1 MHRIAVGLALWL
13 ILWLGGHGGLA
24 HADTATITHDC
35 APRITRIQAAQADV
49 QDADH
54 PPQHGWQNVTLPD
67 NWARRWPGYDGTV
80 WYRIDWAVAPAVACQ
95 DAPPVALAIDA
106 ITIAGAVYSNQDLLW
121 RDLHLSEPLSRSW
134 STSRSWLLP
143 ASSLRSDGANTIW
156 VRVAGVAALRPGLGV
171 VQLGTPADMQQ
182 AHRHRI
188 WQVRTAFQ
196 INLTITAVL
205 GLLALGVWVAQRKQT
220 LFGWYALVSL
230 CWLLFAS
237 NVLLTEVWP
246 FPSTLAAARAN
257 HLAFIAYVFCFYI
270 FSWHLLERPLSR
282 RHVRALGALTLGAA
296 AIALASPGWTA
307 LLWVGNG
314 CALVYFGNIA
324 RLIAHA
330 LRTRRRPHLL
340 IAAMLAL
347 LVLVSLRDILVLWQL
362 WDSRDLY
369 SAYTC
374 LLFMLLSA
382 QQVYQRIL
390 RSHEEMQASV
400 ARAREDLRVTLS
412 QEHALALHNAHLQ
425 ERLQLAQDLH
435 DGLGGQIVRS
445 IMLVEQSAEPP
456 SKDRYLS
463 MLKLLRDD
471 LRQVVDSDG
480 SIGAATPA
488 TPQEWL
494 IPLRYRFVSLFDDLE
509 IDSDWQTPPHWRTL
523 PSALQCLVLQR
534 VAQEALT
541 NAVKHSRA
549 RMVRVSLRYE
559 DAEFDPALASAPTPT
574 PAASPAALLVLRIED
589 NGIGFDAAAALRSGM
604 GIGMSSMHARMERMG
619 GRLHVRSRPGQT
631 VIEAVL
637 GEGARVLPPQ
647 NT

>member
-24 HADTATITHDC
+24 RADTATITHDC

-143 ASSLRSDGANTIW
+143 PSTLHRGRSNTSDTSDTNTIW
-156 VRVAGVAALRPGLGV
+156 VRVVGIAALSPGLGV
-171 VQLGTPADMQQ
+171 VRLGSPADMEQ
-182 AHRHRI
+182 ALESRT

-205 GLLALGVWVAQRKQT
+205 GLLALGAWVAQRQQS

-230 CWLLFAS
+230 CWLLFGS
-237 NVLLTEVWP
+237 NLLLTQAWP
-246 FPSTLAAARAN
+246 FPSTLATARAN
-257 HLAFIAYVFCFYI
+257 HVAFIAYVFSFYI
-270 FSWHLLERPLSR
+270 FSWHLLEQPIAR
-282 RHVRALGALTLGAA
+282 RHAQALGALALGAA
-296 AIALASPGWTA
+296 VIALAAPGWTV
-307 LLWVGNG
+307 LQWVGFG
-314 CALVYFGNIA
+314 CLLVYFGNIV
-324 RLIAHA
+324 RVIVHA
-330 LRTRRRPHLL
+330 LRTRRRSHLW
-340 IAAMLAL
+340 IAAALTL
-347 LVLVSLRDILVLWQL
+347 LVLVSLRDLLVIWQVL
-362 WDSRDLY
+362 DSRDLY

-390 RSHEEMQASV
+390 HSHQELQASV
-400 ARAREDLRVTLS
+400 ARAREDLRQTLS

-445 IMLVEQSAEPP
+445 IMRIEQNAEPP
-456 SKDRYLS
+456 SKERYLS

-471 LRQVVDSDG
+471 LRQVVDTDG
-480 SIGAATPA
+480 SIGASTPA

-494 IPLRYRFVSLFDDLE
+494 IPLRYRFVSLFDDLG
-509 IDSDWQTPPHWRTL
+509 IDSHWHTPSHWHSP
-523 PSALQCLVLQR
+523 PSALQCMVLQR

-541 NAVKHSRA
+541 NVVKHSRA

-559 DAEFDPALASAPTPT
+559 GVDSDTHPAT
-574 PAASPAALLVLRIED
+574 LVLRIED
-589 NGIGFDAAAALRSGM
+589 DGIGFDAPAALHSGL
-604 GIGMSSMHARMERMG
+604 GIGMSSMHARMERQA
-619 GRLHVRSRPGQT
+619 GRLEVRSRPGQT
-631 VIEAVL
+631 VIEAVMGV
-637 GEGARVLPPQ
+637 GEGALPLQ

>member
-1 MHRIAVGLALWL
+1 MHRLVAFLCTLLV
-13 ILWLGGHGGLA
+13 LWLGGHGSPA
-24 HADTATITHDC
+24 HAQAPTVAPWGSTLAQGC
-35 APRITRIQAAQADV
+35 APRITRIQAAQADA
-49 QDADH
+49 QDADR
-54 PPQHGWQNVTLPD
+54 PPQHGWQSVTLPD
-67 NWARRWPGYDGTV
+67 NWVRRWPGHDGTV
-80 WYRIDWAVAPAVACQ
+80 WYRIDWSAGPHADCRSAAV
-95 DAPPVALAIDA
+95 PVALTIDA
-106 ITIAGAVYSNQDLLW
+106 ILIAGAVYSNHDLLW
-121 RDLHLSEPLSRSW
+121 RDLHLTEPLSRSW
-134 STSRSWLLP
+134 STSRYWLLP
-143 ASSLRSDGANTIW
+143 SSSLRSDGANTIW
-156 VRVAGVAALRPGLGV
+156 VRVAGLAALRPGLGT
-171 VQLGTPADMQQ
+171 VQLGTPADMLQV
-182 AHRHRI
+182 HNRRI

-237 NVLLTEVWP
+237 NVLLTEAWP

-282 RHVRALGALTLGAA
+282 RHVQALGALALGAA

-307 LLWVGNG
+307 LQWVGNG

-340 IAAMLAL
+340 IAATLAL

-523 PSALQCLVLQR
+523 PGALQCMVLQR

-559 DAEFDPALASAPTPT
+559 DAEVDPALASAPTPT

-637 GEGARVLPPQ
+637 LV
-647 NT
+647 

>member
-1 MHRIAVGLALWL
+1 MLV
-13 ILWLGGHGGLA
+13 LWLGGYSGPA
-24 HADTATITHDC
+24 HAQAPTA
-35 APRITRIQAAQADV
+35 APWGTALAQGCTPHITRIQAAQADAQEV
-49 QDADH
+49 NR
-54 PPQHGWQNVTLPD
+54 PPQHGWQAVTLPD
-67 NWARRWPGYDGTV
+67 NWARRWPGHDGTV
-80 WYRIDWAVAPAVACQ
+80 WYRIDWSGSAHAACQ
-95 DAPPVALAIDA
+95 DAAAPVALTIDA
-106 ITIAGAVYSNQDLLW
+106 ILLAGAVYSNQDLLW
-121 RDLHLSEPLSRSW
+121 RDLHLTEPLSRSW
-134 STSRSWLLP
+134 STSRYWLLP

-237 NVLLTEVWP
+237 NVLLTETWP
-246 FPSTLAAARAN
+246 FPSTLASARAN
-257 HLAFIAYVFCFYI
+257 HLAFIAYVFSFYI
-270 FSWHLLERPLSR
+270 FSWHLLERPLSH
-282 RHVRALGALTLGAA
+282 RHTQALGALALGAA
-296 AIALASPGWTA
+296 AIALASPGWTV

-340 IAAMLAL
+340 IAATLAL

-390 RSHEEMQASV
+390 HSHQELQASV
-400 ARAREDLRVTLS
+400 ARAREDLRQTLS

-445 IMLVEQSAEPP
+445 IMRIEQNAEPP
-456 SKDRYLS
+456 SKERYLS

-471 LRQVVDSDG
+471 LRQVVDTDG
-480 SIGAATPA
+480 SIGASTPA

-494 IPLRYRFVSLFDDLE
+494 IPLRYRFVSLFDDLG
-509 IDSDWQTPPHWRTL
+509 IDSHWHTPSHWHSP
-523 PSALQCLVLQR
+523 PSALQCMVLQR

-541 NAVKHSRA
+541 NVVKHSRA

-559 DAEFDPALASAPTPT
+559 GVDSDTHPAT
-574 PAASPAALLVLRIED
+574 LVLRIED
-589 NGIGFDAAAALRSGM
+589 DGIGFDAPAALHSGL
-604 GIGMSSMHARMERMG
+604 GIGMSSMHARMERQG
-619 GRLHVRSRPGQT
+619 GDWRCAL
-631 VIEAVL
+631 AL
-637 GEGARVLPPQ
+637 GKR
-647 NT
+647 